1 MIFMNEIKLIP
12 NAPILIESTR
22 SIGYSF
28 ETALADII
36 DNSLSKNADRI
47 DVYFDSIEQFLA
59 VVDNGIGMNHDELL
73 DAMRYGSKSSLE
85 ERDQNDLGRF
95 GLGMKTAS
103 LSQCRRLTV
112 FSKKD
117 GILSGARWDL
127 DYIIE
132 KNDWSLNVFDNEE
145 CLKNDICEYLTDRN
159 SGTIVLWEKFDRL
172 KESTVCFQ
180 KTFDTKISNARD
192 HIALVFHRFINDENP
207 KNRIKIYFNNDL
219 VEAVDPFL
227 TTNPSTQPLNEQT
240 IMFNDETIKVKP
252 YILPYISKLTL
263 KDKKQLGDVSD
274 LRKTQGF
281 YVYRN
286 KRLIVWGTWF
296 KLIKSHEL
304 NKLTRVRV
312 DIPNSLDSIWNID
325 IKKSSAALP
334 DSLKDRIKKIVES
347 AVGKS
352 ANVYK
357 YRGRKIESDSLE
369 HTWEI
374 IDDRG
379 KYSYKINKNALLYKQ
394 LIEKLDQQGETYL
407 NSFIEMI
414 ENSFPYEDIY
424 YRMGKNEVNLEGNED
439 FDKVYSVALDMI
451 EVAKEQNLNVKDF
464 IETMHCIEYFAK
476 HMDVVERLKK
486 EYLNEQ

>member
-1 MIFMNEIKLIP
+1 MDEIKLIP

-36 DNSLSKNADRI
+36 DNSLSKKADRI
-47 DVYFDSIEQFLA
+47 DVYFDSLEPFLA
-59 VVDNGIGMNHDELL
+59 VIDNGTGMNRDELL

-103 LSQCRRLTV
+103 LSQCRKLTV

-117 GILSGARWDL
+117 GVLTGACWDL

-132 KNDWSLNVFDNEE
+132 KNDWSLNVYDGEE
-145 CLKNDICEYLTDRN
+145 CSKYDVCEYLADRD

-172 KESTVCFQ
+172 EESTVYFQ

-207 KNRIKIYFNNDL
+207 KNRIKIYFNNDF
-219 VEAVDPFL
+219 VEGVDPFL
-227 TTNPSTQPLNEQT
+227 TTNPATQPLNEQT
-240 IMFNDETIKVKP
+240 ITFNDEAIKVKP
-252 YILPYISKLTL
+252 YILPYISKLTT
-263 KDKKQLGDVSD
+263 KDKKQLGDISD

-304 NKLTRVRV
+304 SKLTRVRV

-334 DSLKDRIKKIVES
+334 DSLKDRLKKIVES

-357 YRGRKIESDSLE
+357 YRGRKIEPDQLV
-369 HTWEI
+369 HTWDI
-374 IDDRG
+374 INDRG
-379 KYSYKINKNALLYKQ
+379 KYSYKINKNTLLYKQ
-394 LIEKLDQQGETYL
+394 LIEKLDQQGEAYL
-407 NSFIEMI
+407 TSFIEMI

-424 YRMGKNEVNLEGNED
+424 YRMGKNEVKLENDEE

-451 EVAKEQNLNVKDF
+451 EAAKEQNLDIRDF
-464 IETMHCIEYFAK
+464 IKNMNYIEYFAK
-476 HMDVVERLKK
+476 HEDVLKRIK
-486 EYLNEQ
+486 EEYLNGCD